1 MAFWSAIGPEP
12 KRNYRWVVVFKPS
25 TADNLQQIS
34 YALKKVNKPKGAFKE
49 ASHAYLNHK
58 FYYPGRFEW
67 EPISMAFASVT
78 RPDANYLVNK
88 VMLNAGY
95 GVPSI
100 NASAGPQV
108 ATPGKRKFA
117 GALGN
122 TIDISQLDADGNI
135 TETWSIYNPFFTNV
149 AFGDGLSYDNEE
161 IVEITCNIRYDWAQL
176 TVGNKNTTGAV
187 ELENPVP
194 TGPGFP

>member
-1 MAFWSAIGPEP
+1 MSFWSAVGPEP
-12 KRNYRWVVVFKPS
+12 KRNYRWVVFFNNNS
-25 TADNLQQIS
+25 TDSLSQIS

-58 FYYPGRFEW
+58 FYYPGRFVW
-67 EPISMAFASVT
+67 EPVS

-95 GVPSI
+95 GVPTTDALSG
-100 NASAGPQV
+100 NQV

-135 TETWSIYNPFFTNV
+135 TETWSLYRPFFTNIV
-149 AFGDGLSYDNEE
+149 FGDGLSYDNED
-161 IVEITCNIRYDWAQL
+161 IVEITCNVRYDWAQL
-176 TVGNKNTTGAV
+176 IVGDKNSSNNQET
-187 ELENPVP
+187 EHPIP
-194 TGPGFP
+194 TGPSPFPS